1 MLSSGVGELWVTGSE
16 VFFPTPAIA
25 GSDCY
30 VWKVSN
36 SSVLV
41 AFCGAGT
48 ALNLGLSLSC
58 ELRFAHS

>member
-36 SSVLV
+36 SLVLV

-48 ALNLGLSLSC
+48 ALNLGLSLVS
-58 ELRFAHS
+58 